1 MKRFSSE
8 KDARDGIMGS
18 RFYGGLLSKW
28 HDNKNNVAYPAIE
41 IVAPKGA
48 YAIRM
53 AETNG
58 LPYREKN

>member
-1 MKRFSSE
+1 
-8 KDARDGIMGS
+8 MGS

-48 YAIRM
+48 YAVRM
-53 AETNG
+53 AKTNG